1 MARNFIQWTT
11 PDDTHFF
18 PAGRVELNLPPGY
31 YSIGQDM
38 SGLFFK
44 RKPVRTEALLRF
56 PDSASDLVIEEIET
70 FWNKEKTFHDADIP
84 FKRGILLYGS
94 PGGGKTCTIR
104 LVIKNLVENRS
115 GVVVEFSSP
124 SLLKEGYE
132 VLRTIHTDIPI
143 IVLMED
149 IDAILNRYDESD
161 VLNLLDG
168 VYGINK
174 VVFLATTN
182 TPEKLGSRIMNRPSR
197 FDKRIFIGMPSSEAR
212 AVYLKTKLTEDAEIA
227 QWVEDTEG
235 FSIAHLKELYVATKI
250 LGDSYDR
257 ALKELKGMK
266 KQPMSQDFDDY
277 GVLKA
282 EKASYGYQPSEPC
295 CEAVDPAQIAES
307 MSEDVRFNNG
317 RKLLLG

>member
-1 MARNFIQWTT
+1 
-11 PDDTHFF
+11 
-18 PAGRVELNLPPGY
+18 
-31 YSIGQDM
+31 
-38 SGLFFK
+38 
-44 RKPVRTEALLRF
+44 LL
-56 PDSASDLVIEEIET
+56 LT
-70 FWNKEKTFHDADIP
+70 
-84 FKRGILLYGS
+84 LL
-94 PGGGKTCTIR
+94 
-104 LVIKNLVENRS
+104 L
-115 GVVVEFSSP
+115 
-124 SLLKEGYE
+124 
-132 VLRTIHTDIPI
+132 
-143 IVLMED
+143 
-149 IDAILNRYDESD
+149 
-161 VLNLLDG
+161 
-168 VYGINK
+168 
-174 VVFLATTN
+174 
-182 TPEKLGSRIMNRPSR
+182 
-197 FDKRIFIGMPSSEAR
+197 FIGMPSSEAR

-282 EKASYGYQPSEPC
+282 EKASYGYRCEEQPECS